1 MKYNITLLDYVNR
14 EISNIDIQ
22 REKCLNKMTNDFNYS
37 FEWGYC
43 EELYVLNYQKMMFT
57 CLLNII
63 NEESDSNKV
72 IEYLENVIKG
82 TNADLKRGNFISR
95 STSFYSNI
103 AHTLKLEEDVKF
115 ISSCERYIKYLTDE
129 EPMLLK

>member
-1 MKYNITLLDYVNR
+1 MKYNITLLDYVSL

-22 REKCLNKMTNDFNYS
+22 REKCLNKMTDDFNYS

-43 EELYVLNYQKMMFT
+43 EELYVLNYKKKNLT
-57 CLLNII
+57 WLLNFI
-63 NEESDSNKV
+63 NEESDSKKV

-115 ISSCERYIKYLTDE
+115 ISSCEKYIKYLTDE